1 MIAYMRNP
9 KESVKNNLL
18 ELKTTVTGYRI
29 LKINHFYKKEKFKY
43 NVKNSF
49 YISVKSQK
57 KKKCRKTNMCK
68 VPRCSY

>member
-57 KKKCRKTNMCK
+57 
-68 VPRCSY
+68 